1 MTVMDELKVKLYAD
15 GADRDGMLEMYDKPY
30 IQGFTTN
37 PTLMKKAGISDYE
50 AFAHDILQSIPDRP
64 ISFEVFADEFEE
76 MERQALKIKTWGE
89 NVYVKIPVSNTR
101 KEMSYNLIQRL
112 SEAGVRLN
120 ITAMLTLDQVQ
131 QVADAVKD
139 GPESIVSV
147 FAGRIADTGLDP
159 VPVMTEA
166 LEILQSAPRAELL
179 WASPR
184 EVLNI
189 YQADAIG
196 CHIITATNDIIRKL
210 SLAGKDLAQYSLE
223 TVQMFYGDAEKAG
236 YSL

>member
-50 AFAHDILQSIPDRP
+50 AFAHDILRSIPDRP

-120 ITAMLTLDQVQ
+120 ITAMLTLDQVE
-131 QVADAVKD
+131 QVADAVRN

-159 VPVMTEA
+159 VPVMKEA

-223 TVQMFYGDAEKAG
+223 TVQMFYDDAEKAG
-236 YSL
+236 YRL

>member
-1 MTVMDELKVKLYAD
+1 MTAIDGLKVKLFAD
-15 GADRDGMLEMYDKPY
+15 GADRDGMLEMYQKPY

-37 PTLMKKAGISDYE
+37 PTLMKKVGISDYE
-50 AFAHDILQSIPDRP
+50 AFAHDILQAIPDRP
-64 ISFEVFADEFEE
+64 ISFEVFADDFDE
-76 MERQALKIKTWGE
+76 MERQALKIRTWGE

-101 KEMSYNLIQRL
+101 QQMSYDLIGKL
-112 SEAGVRLN
+112 ADAGVHLN
-120 ITAMLTLDQVQ
+120 ITAILTLEQVNA
-131 QVADAVKD
+131 VADAVKN
-139 GPESIVSV
+139 GPASVVSV

-159 VPVMTEA
+159 VPLMNKA
-166 LEILQSAPRAELL
+166 LEILEVAPQAELL

-210 SLAGKDLAQYSLE
+210 SLSGKDLAQYSLE
-223 TVQMFYGDAEKAG
+223 TVQMFYDDASRAG
-236 YSL
+236 YQL

>member
-1 MTVMDELKVKLYAD
+1 MASIHELKVKLFAD
-15 GADRDGMLEMYDKPY
+15 GADRTGMLEMYQKPY

-37 PTLMKKAGISDYE
+37 PTLMKKVGISDYE
-50 AFAHDILQSIPDRP
+50 AFAHDILQAIPDRP
-64 ISFEVFADEFEE
+64 ISFEVFADDFDE
-76 MERQALKIKTWGE
+76 MERQALKIRTWGE

-101 KEMSYNLIQRL
+101 QQMSYDLIGKL
-112 SEAGVRLN
+112 ADAGVHLN
-120 ITAMLTLDQVQ
+120 ITAILTLEQVNA
-131 QVADAVKD
+131 VADAVKN
-139 GPESIVSV
+139 GPASVVSV

-159 VPVMTEA
+159 VPLMSKA
-166 LEILQSAPRAELL
+166 LEILEVAPQAELL

-210 SLAGKDLAQYSLE
+210 SLSGKDLAQYSLE
-223 TVQMFYGDAEKAG
+223 TVQMFYDDASRAG
-236 YSL
+236 YQL